1 MRVSTKSIQ
10 YIYQVGYG
18 SQLPAQYKSQAHNLP
33 VLSAPQPTPTDQ
45 LQLQSQYLPNNDSR
59 FAYAAPEIAAPFNQI
74 DYSAAPVATES
85 SIVAASPQAGNVAPA
100 PVAYDAQSLAAFTYQ
115 PQPLE
120 TDLQAMPY
128 QLFQLPVNQMQQ
140 PEMPVPTPLPVTDN
154 ATNLTAQTANAAETE
169 ASRLAIGNQLTRE
182 EMRAYE
188 MVSNPGLFELGKV
201 LDVRM

>member
-1 MRVSTKSIQ
+1 M
-10 YIYQVGYG
+10 
-18 SQLPAQYKSQAHNLP
+18 
-33 VLSAPQPTPTDQ
+33 SAPQPTPTDQ
-45 LQLQSQYLPNNDSR
+45 LQLQISANNDSR
-59 FAYAAPEIAAPFNQI
+59 FAYAALKSPPIQS
-74 DYSAAPVATES
+74 DSAAPVAAS

-115 PQPLE
+115 PQPLAR
-120 TDLQAMPY
+120 LCGPY

-140 PEMPVPTPLPVTDN
+140 PSVPTPLPVTDN

-188 MVSNPGLFELGKV
+188 MVSNRPFELGKV